1 MAIRDI
7 VEARIQ
13 ELKQQREAV
22 VQFFKSYKKGEV
34 VLDSLSIDFH
44 DFFKNKTIEQIGGE
58 YSNMTKNIKVP
69 EGAYWVFDCIEYT
82 NNSGEVLIVLKRPET
97 DEEYNKRTGAIET
110 EEKINSIDAEI
121 ESLEKDLE
129 KFQY

>member
-13 ELKQQREAV
+13 KLKRQREAV
-22 VQFFKSYKKGEV
+22 VKFFKSCKKGEV

-44 DFFKNKTIEQIGGE
+44 DFFKNKTIEQLVEE
-58 YSNMTKNIKVP
+58 YTNMTKNIKVS
-69 EGAYWVFDCIEYT
+69 EGAYWVFDYIEYT
-82 NNSGEVLIVLKRPET
+82 NNSEVLIVLKRPET

-110 EEKINSIDAEI
+110 EEKLRSIDEEI
-121 ESLEKDLE
+121 KSLEKDLD
-129 KFQY
+129 KFK

>member
-22 VQFFKSYKKGEV
+22 VQFFKSCKKGEV
-34 VLDSLSIDFH
+34 ALYSRSIDFH
-44 DFFKNKTIEQIGGE
+44 DFFKNKTIEQLGDE
-58 YSNMTKNIKVP
+58 YASMTKNIEVP

-82 NNSGEVLIVLKRPET
+82 NNSGEVLVVLKRPET
-97 DEEYNKRTGAIET
+97 DEEYNKRTGAVET
-110 EEKINSIDAEI
+110 EEKLRSIDAEI

-129 KFQY
+129 KFQ

>member
-13 ELKQQREAV
+13 KLKQQREAV
-22 VQFFKSYKKGEV
+22 VQFFKSCKKGEV

-44 DFFKNKTIEQIGGE
+44 DFFKNKTIEQLGDE
-58 YSNMTKNIKVP
+58 YASMTKNIKVP
-69 EGAYWVFDCIEYT
+69 EGAYWVFDYIEYT
-82 NNSGEVLIVLKRPET
+82 DTSCEVLVVLKRPET
-97 DEEYNKRTGAIET
+97 DEEYNKRIGAVKT
-110 EEKINSIDAEI
+110 EEKLRSIDAEI

-129 KFQY
+129 KFQ